1 MKPIEALKSAR
12 NTYICHQVNRVRLP
26 DFEENRFVRRHIT
39 FHGRVQKVGFRI
51 ELAQMAER
59 LELTGWVKNAENRE
73 VIAEVQG
80 FESRIRFLLKFMN
93 SLKRIKI
100 RKMEN
105 KPHSIKE
112 TETEFRIL

>member
-59 LELTGWVKNAENRE
+59 LELTGWVKNAENGK

-80 FESRIRFLLKFMN
+80 FESRIRFLLKFMK

>member
-39 FHGRVQKVGFRI
+39 FHGRVQRVGFRI

-59 LELTGWVKNAENRE
+59 LELTGWVKNAEKGK

>member
-59 LELTGWVKNAENRE
+59 LELTGWVKNAENGE

-80 FESRIRFLLKFMN
+80 FESRIRFLLKFMK

>member
-26 DFEENRFVRRHIT
+26 DFKENRFVRRHIT
-39 FHGRVQKVGFRI
+39 FHGRVQRVGFRI

-59 LELTGWVKNAENRE
+59 LELTGWVKNAENGK

>member
-39 FHGRVQKVGFRI
+39 FHGRVKRVGFGI

-59 LELTGWVKNAENRE
+59 LELTGWVKNAENGK